1 VQKSRG
7 FDSKQFRR
15 QGAMCAGLILAL
27 VLWAGPV
34 STASAWNA
42 QSRDS
47 LPTHGFVVSIADGD
61 TLTMLDDS
69 KHKEIIRLASIDA
82 PELSHGASEPGQPY
96 SRRAKDA
103 LAAWVFRQPV
113 TLTCYERDRYGRAV
127 CDVIHD
133 GHSVG
138 RDLVAAGLAWSN
150 RARPEYLRD
159 SAIPGLEQHARQQRL
174 GLWSSGH
181 PQVPP
186 WVWRK
191 SCWQFHECTLPPG
204 LVAPV
209 N

>member
-1 VQKSRG
+1 VRKLRG
-7 FDSKQFRR
+7 FGSKQFRCR
-15 QGAMCAGLILAL
+15 VATHVGLILAL

-34 STASAWNA
+34 PTASAWA
-42 QSRDS
+42 APSRDS
-47 LPTHGFVVSIADGD
+47 LPIHGIVVSIADGD
-61 TLTMLDDS
+61 TLTVLYDS
-69 KHKEIIRLASIDA
+69 KHREIIRLASIDA
-82 PELSHGASEPGQPY
+82 PELSHGATEPGQPY

-103 LAAWVFRQPV
+103 LSAWVSGQPV

-127 CDVIHD
+127 CDVIHN

-138 RDLVAAGLAWSN
+138 RDLVAAGLAWAN

-159 SAIPGLEQHARQQRL
+159 SAIPGLEQHARQQHL

-191 SCWQFHECTLPPG
+191 SCWQFHECTLPTG
-204 LVAPV
+204 FVAPR
-209 N
+209 